1 MPRIVAWNADGAGG
15 WKLLHPD
22 LPADGAEWTA
32 ALLSHSELEVHFD
45 NERPDLPALTP
56 WLTALGVVDGGNL
69 RAFGVVTDRDADDE
83 KLTVVCRGL
92 TGYLDGLPWTDATV
106 RRYDADPGEL
116 IRLVW
121 DTAQGHRW
129 GNLGVNV
136 DRVATNVRVGE
147 KRAEVK
153 DADGKVTESA
163 VDEPY
168 TLDRSET
175 HDLGA
180 EVDALLAE
188 AGLEFRE
195 VLSLSRSGVPGVRM
209 HIGPNLGRRRTDVRA
224 EVGESVYIVPS
235 VEEDPEDYASDVL
248 LIGAGEGPARIV
260 AQEWLP
266 TMSRL
271 RRVYVYQAQDIY
283 RQAEATAEAARVL
296 ATMQP
301 RQGAITSLE
310 VMDSPSFPVWTI
322 EPGDELRLTGHL
334 GAAGHAD
341 RWVRVIAA
349 SSSLETPHQRSL
361 EVVDV

>member
-1 MPRIVAWNADGAGG
+1 MRVVAWNANGRGG
-15 WKLLHPD
+15 WVLAHPD
-22 LPADGAEWTA
+22 VPVDGAEWTA
-32 ALLSHSELEVHFD
+32 ALLSHSELTVTFD
-45 NERPDLPALTP
+45 NERRDLPPLTP

-69 RAFGVVTDRDADDE
+69 RAFGIVTDRSAEDE
-83 KLTVVCRGL
+83 KLTVSCRGL

-106 RRYDADPGEL
+106 RRYNADPGEL
-116 IRLVW
+116 IRYIW

-129 GNLGVNV
+129 GDLGVNV
-136 DRVATNVRVGE
+136 DRVKTNVRVGE
-147 KRAEVK
+147 KRAEVR
-153 DADGKVTESA
+153 DSDDKVVEQA

-168 TLDRSET
+168 VLDRTET

-180 EVDALLAE
+180 EVDRLLAE

-209 HIGPNLGRRRTDVRA
+209 HIGPRLGRRRTDLRA
-224 EVGESVYIVPS
+224 EVGESVYVVPA
-235 VEEDPEDYASDVL
+235 VEEEPEDYASDVL

-266 TMSRL
+266 TMTRL

-283 RQAEATAEAARVL
+283 RQAEADVEAARVL

-310 VMDSPSFPVWTI
+310 VMDSPAFPVWTI
-322 EPGDELRLTGHL
+322 EPGDELRLVGHL

-341 RWVRVIAA
+341 RWVRVIAL
-349 SSSLETPHQRSL
+349 SSSLETPHLRTL